1 MGLKSII
8 TKPVLWIVYFLP
20 IKLLMHT

>member
-8 TKPVLWIVYFLP
+8 TKPVLWVVYFLP
-20 IKLLMHT
+20 IRLLMHT